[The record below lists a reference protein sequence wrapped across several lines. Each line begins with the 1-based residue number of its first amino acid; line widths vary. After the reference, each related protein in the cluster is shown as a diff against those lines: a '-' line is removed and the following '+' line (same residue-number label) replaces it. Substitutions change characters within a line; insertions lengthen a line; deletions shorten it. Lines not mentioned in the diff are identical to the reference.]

1 MHKRERGSVSV
12 ETLFALI
19 ILAMLIFGG
28 LELGRAYTIKH
39 SLDAGAYQAARYL
52 SLHPTDTATAIS
64 LVKNQVRSN
73 LGSGVADAVQ
83 VTVNMPSS
91 TFQSVFTVRATV
103 TYIPV
108 VRIPFVTTE
117 ATTLQSE
124 YTQAVEKYP

>member
-1 MHKRERGSVSV
+1 M
-12 ETLFALI
+12 ETFFALI
-19 ILAMLIFGG
+19 ILTMLTGVG
-28 LELGRAYTIKH
+28 TGRAYTIKH

-83 VTVNMPSS
+83 VTVSMPSS

-103 TYIPV
+103 AYIPA
-108 VRIPFVTTE
+108 VRIPFVTTG

-124 YTQAVEKYP
+124 YTQAIEKYP